1 MTYAE
6 QTEALR
12 AMTNRLAARTPSTG
26 LASLMLVDLERETA
40 WCERLVREAAAR
52 FDGSY
57 ETALAILGGRMPAAV
72 ARVYVAR
79 LRNELAAE
87 ARRAA

>member
-57 ETALAILGGRMPAAV
+57 ETALAIMGGRRPADV
-72 ARVYVAR
+72 VRVYVVR
-79 LRNELAAE
+79 LRSELAAQT
-87 ARRAA
+87 RRAA